1 MEKRYYNEEPKQ
13 YETIRSVGI
22 MTTVVRFNI
31 AECTD
36 EEHEGQWECEET
48 EIPHKEPL
56 QPSDYGYVV
65 ASLVRAKY
73 SSDSVEAITQNYIAS
88 KTTEHKR
95 EWTELQQ
102 WREDVKVLSK
112 QILNMVE

>member
-36 EEHEGQWECEET
+36 EEHKGMWECEET
-48 EIPHKEPL
+48 EISHKEPL
-56 QPSDYGYVV
+56 QPSDYGYVI

-73 SSDSVEAITQNYIAS
+73 SSDSVEAITLNYVAS
-88 KTTEHKR
+88 KTAEHKA
-95 EWTELQQ
+95 EWADLQE
-102 WREDVKVLSK
+102 WRKSSK
-112 QILNMVE
+112 AMAKAILGIE